1 LQRLDAPKV
10 GSGCARLPGLRW
22 LFLGQRKRP
31 TAYREDGKVLNGK
44 YTKEYFE
51 LAYPLPSGWSEDHEQ
66 ALSLILGLL
75 LLAALESGGG
85 DAVRC

>member
-1 LQRLDAPKV
+1 LCSLAW
-10 GSGCARLPGLRW
+10 ALRW
-22 LFLGQRKRP
+22 LFLRQRKRP

-51 LAYPLPSGWSEDHEQ
+51 LAYPLPSGWSEDHER

-85 DAVRC
+85 DAVSC